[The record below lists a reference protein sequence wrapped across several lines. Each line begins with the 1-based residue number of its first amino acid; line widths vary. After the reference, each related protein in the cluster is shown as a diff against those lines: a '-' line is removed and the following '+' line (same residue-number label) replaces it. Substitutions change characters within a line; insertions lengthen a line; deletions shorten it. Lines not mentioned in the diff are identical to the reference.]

1 MAPAAAVRRSGLHV
15 SSLCRGGFFTHAQP
29 GARRATLADNL
40 IAVEEAAALEADV
53 LILASGGL
61 VAGTRDIVLARR
73 MIADAISRC
82 PGADRRLGPPD
93 ASSELGE
100 LGERSR
106 DPGLLRAEVDEDGD
120 IVLDA
125 DNPAE
130 AVAVV
135 RHLVVH
141 RVLLNRLG
149 RGTIIEGTAG
159 QITPGEGAGRVHHF
173 YYAALRLHIAPGMTN
188 RR

>member
-61 VAGTRDIVLARR
+61 VAGT
-73 MIADAISRC
+73 
-82 PGADRRLGPPD
+82 
-93 ASSELGE
+93 
-100 LGERSR
+100 
-106 DPGLLRAEVDEDGD
+106 GD